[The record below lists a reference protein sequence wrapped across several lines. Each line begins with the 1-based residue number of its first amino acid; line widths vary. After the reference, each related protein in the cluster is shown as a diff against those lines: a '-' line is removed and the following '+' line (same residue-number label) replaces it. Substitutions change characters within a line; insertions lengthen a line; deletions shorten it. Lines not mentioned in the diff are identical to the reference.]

1 MAENRL
7 VLVRS
12 GSLGCAGLILVWPS
26 VLELSRT
33 GHTNIHWSRFV
44 VAMGCFGSVAMA
56 CVIRG
61 LDRVLDLVEERVQQL
76 WKR

>member
-1 MAENRL
+1 VQL
-7 VLVRS
+7 
-12 GSLGCAGLILVWPS
+12 W
-26 VLELSRT
+26 RT

-44 VAMGCFGSVAMA
+44 VAMGCFGSVATA
-56 CVIRG
+56 GVIRG